1 MNLTLDEIRRRL
13 PHAPPF
19 LFLDE
24 VTDLDEAQVTATA
37 VKRFS
42 PDEPFFAGHFPGD
55 PIVPGCIITEA
66 LAQLAGLLLGAIG
79 PTEPHASA
87 CAITPVASLV
97 TLARVDMKYRK
108 LARPDQTL
116 TLRVRHL
123 RSFDNLH
130 GFSVDCTF
138 ENGDPVADG
147 ELTLAGGEEAVSRKP

>member
-24 VTDLDEAQVTATA
+24 VTDLDEAQATATA
-37 VKRFS
+37 VKRFA

-66 LAQLAGLLLGAIG
+66 LAQLAGLLL
-79 PTEPHASA
+79 S
-87 CAITPVASLV
+87 AITPVEGLV
-97 TLARVDMKYRK
+97 TLARVDMKYRN
-108 LARPDQTL
+108 LARPNQTL
-116 TLRVRHL
+116 TLGVRHL

-130 GFSVDCTF
+130 GFSVHCAF

-147 ELTLAGGEEAVSRKP
+147 ELTLASSGPS

>member
-1 MNLTLDEIRRRL
+1 MNLTLKEIRRRL

-24 VTDLDEAQVTATA
+24 VTDLDEAQGTAAA
-37 VKRFS
+37 VKRFT

-66 LAQLAGLLLGAIG
+66 LAQLAGLLLGAIR
-79 PTEPHASA
+79 
-87 CAITPVASLV
+87 PVAGLV
-97 TLARVDMKYRK
+97 TLARVDMKFRN

-130 GFSVDCTF
+130 GFSVQCIFD
-138 ENGDPVADG
+138 NGDPVADG
-147 ELTLAGGEEAVSRKP
+147 ELTLASSRLS